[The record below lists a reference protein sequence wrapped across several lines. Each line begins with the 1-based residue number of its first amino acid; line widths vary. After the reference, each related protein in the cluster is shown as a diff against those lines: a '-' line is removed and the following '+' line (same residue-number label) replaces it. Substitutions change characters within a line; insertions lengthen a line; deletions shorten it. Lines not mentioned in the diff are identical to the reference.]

1 MLLCIYRY
9 EGALQQNGQGD
20 VLIWAVILNARL
32 LSIKRVVIVRRR
44 YFAPSAHGLA
54 LMNGQLSAFRRAL
67 AAE

>member
-20 VLIWAVILNARL
+20 VLIWAVTLNARL

-44 YFAPSAHGLA
+44 YFATVWP
-54 LMNGQLSAFRRAL
+54 
-67 AAE
+67 